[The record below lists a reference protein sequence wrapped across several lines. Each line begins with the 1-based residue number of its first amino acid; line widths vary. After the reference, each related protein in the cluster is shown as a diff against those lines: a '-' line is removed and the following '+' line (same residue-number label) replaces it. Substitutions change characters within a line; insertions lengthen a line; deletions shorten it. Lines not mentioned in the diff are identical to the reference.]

1 MEKDNKSF
9 VSLVISTS
17 LLGNSILT
25 PLERL
30 LLIYIL
36 SLCKKYGY
44 CWATNEHFKKIFSV
58 SKQTISKSISSLSK
72 YGYIALEYDKKE
84 KNNSKRLIRISEVLK
99 KEISDIKDNLNTSI
113 QKNFKQNNKYSNNK
127 EDIGSI
133 IEYDS
138 KGNIK
143 SWNGKE
149 IKSEP
154 MDEESLKELNE
165 LLNDITQGDDN

>member
-9 VSLVISTS
+9 ISLVISTS
-17 LLGNSILT
+17 LLGNSDLT

-44 CWATNEHFKKIFSV
+44 CWVADEHFKKIFSV

-72 YGYIALEYDKKE
+72 YGYIALKYDKKE
-84 KNNSKRLIRISEVLK
+84 KNNSKRLIKISEVLK

-113 QKNFKQNNKYSNNK
+113 QKNFKQNNKYSNKK
-127 EDIGSI
+127 EDIGPI

-138 KGNIK
+138 KGNIT

-154 MDEESLKELNE
+154 MDEESLKEMNE

>member
-1 MEKDNKSF
+1 MEKKNKSF

-17 LLGNSILT
+17 LLGNSVLT

-84 KNNSKRLIRISEVLK
+84 NNNSKRFIKISEVLK

-113 QKNFKQNNKYSNNK
+113 QENFKQYNKYSNKK
-127 EDIGSI
+127 EDIGPI

-138 KGNIK
+138 KGNIT

-154 MDEESLKELNE
+154 MNEESLTELKE